1 MNKRCSL
8 VLSLL
13 TLAATCVLCL
23 FLYHWDN
30 KYTAPGSQ
38 PINGILFL
46 TEEELSAVPVHYLI
60 RGWEFYP
67 GVLLDP
73 EGVSSWEGYRR
84 YLDIGGKG
92 GMVHGCATYRMTL
105 MLPEEKQDY
114 ILELPEIF
122 SSYRLYLNGK
132 LLLQLGNPEPG
143 SYCTG
148 IASQMIPFDAGG
160 RAELLLAVSDWSGV
174 YSGLT
179 YPPAFGRT
187 QEVLQAR
194 EIRFF
199 LHGAG
204 VLLALLG
211 MALALAFGWRG
222 NLRRGILLLLCC
234 LCFAAMTGYPLFHG
248 LFLTSYQP
256 WYTIEAAGLYGL
268 IFFAVLLSCDLFEI
282 RGMHAV
288 LLTLPCA
295 AGLATAVL
303 RTAGAAAWSSLA
315 GAIFSVFTLCLK
327 WYAAACLFC
336 LSFWSLRKGRRFSL
350 ALLCAALSLAACLIF
365 DRLLPLYEPIYGGWF
380 NEVGGMLLTVLLA
393 AVLWQDALDA
403 YRFRL
408 TYEGTLLRMEQHLAV
423 QKEHYHQM
431 TDQIQKARESAHDL
445 RHHMRTLRA
454 MAEQGNLEQILDYLG
469 QYEPHLREQE
479 VTVFSDHPIA
489 DAVLCHY
496 AASARKL
503 RAVYDVRFVVPP
515 NLTFPDDELC
525 ILLGNLL
532 ENAVEAMARQKSGT
546 RRLYL
551 RGDTLDGRLRLLMQN
566 SFDGAVRL
574 HGEYYLSS
582 KRGGAGLGLQS
593 VRTIA
598 EKYGG
603 LADFSSE
610 GTVFSSSVLIPLSVT
625 EKSPVSLE

>member
-199 LHGAG
+199 LHGPCTG
-204 VLLALLG
+204 
-211 MALALAFGWRG
+211 
-222 NLRRGILLLLCC
+222 LR
-234 LCFAAMTGYPLFHG
+234 
-248 LFLTSYQP
+248 
-256 WYTIEAAGLYGL
+256 
-268 IFFAVLLSCDLFEI
+268 
-282 RGMHAV
+282 
-288 LLTLPCA
+288 
-295 AGLATAVL
+295 
-303 RTAGAAAWSSLA
+303 LA
-315 GAIFSVFTLCLK
+315 GKSQTGDSSPA
-327 WYAAACLFC
+327 
-336 LSFWSLRKGRRFSL
+336 
-350 ALLCAALSLAACLIF
+350 
-365 DRLLPLYEPIYGGWF
+365 LLPLFCGY
-380 NEVGGMLLTVLLA
+380 
-393 AVLWQDALDA
+393 D
-403 YRFRL
+403 RL
-408 TYEGTLLRMEQHLAV
+408 SPL
-423 QKEHYHQM
+423 
-431 TDQIQKARESAHDL
+431 S
-445 RHHMRTLRA
+445 
-454 MAEQGNLEQILDYLG
+454 
-469 QYEPHLREQE
+469 
-479 VTVFSDHPIA
+479 
-489 DAVLCHY
+489 
-496 AASARKL
+496 
-503 RAVYDVRFVVPP
+503 RAVSHFLPAVVYH
-515 NLTFPDDELC
+515 
-525 ILLGNLL
+525 
-532 ENAVEAMARQKSGT
+532 RSG
-546 RRLYL
+546 R
-551 RGDTLDGRLRLLMQN
+551 
-566 SFDGAVRL
+566 AVR
-574 HGEYYLSS
+574 
-582 KRGGAGLGLQS
+582 
-593 VRTIA
+593 
-598 EKYGG
+598 
-603 LADFSSE
+603 ADF
-610 GTVFSSSVLIPLSVT
+610 FR
-625 EKSPVSLE
+625 SPAQL